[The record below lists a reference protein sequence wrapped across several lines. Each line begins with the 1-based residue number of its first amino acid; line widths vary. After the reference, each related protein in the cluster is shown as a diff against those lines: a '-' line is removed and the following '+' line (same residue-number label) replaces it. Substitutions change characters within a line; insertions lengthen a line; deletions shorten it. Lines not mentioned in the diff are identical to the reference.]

1 LRAKAWIKPFFV
13 DSAWF
18 ADYNATV
25 WHRTCV
31 SYIAEF
37 GLQGAGL
44 VIDVNELR
52 KGVTF
57 TMDGELYKVL
67 QYQHHKPGRG
77 KATIRTT
84 LRNLRT
90 GATIQHNFISSD
102 RVQDIRIDKSKMQY
116 LYSDA
121 DFFHF
126 MDVRTYDQV
135 ALPTAVVADA
145 TPYLKENEE
154 IEIAF
159 FEGEPIDVNLPVTVE
174 LAVVDAELAVAGDT
188 ATGAT
193 KQVTMETGLKV
204 SVPLFVGIGDMVRV
218 DTRSGEY
225 VTRV

>member
-1 LRAKAWIKPFFV
+1 
-13 DSAWF
+13 
-18 ADYNATV
+18 
-25 WHRTCV
+25 
-31 SYIAEF
+31 
-37 GLQGAGL
+37 

-57 TMDGELYKVL
+57 TMDGEIYRVL

-90 GATIQHNFISSD
+90 GATIQYNFTSGD
-102 RVQDIRIDKSKMQY
+102 RVQDIRIDKRTVQY

-121 DFFHF
+121 DFYHF
-126 MDVRTYDQV
+126 MDVRTFDQV
-135 ALPTAVVADA
+135 ALPAALMEDVA
-145 TPYLKENEE
+145 PYLKESDE

-159 FEGEPIDVNLPVTVE
+159 YEGEPIDVNLPVTVE
-174 LAVVDAELAVAGDT
+174 LAVVEAEMAVAGDT

-193 KQVTMETGLKV
+193 KQVTLETGLKV
-204 SVPLFVGIGDMVRV
+204 AVPLFVEVGDVIRV

-225 VTRV
+225 ITRV